1 MIPSSDTLTHSPIDL
16 IERARAGDQEAWTEL
31 FDRAY
36 PKIRRSIRRKM
47 DGRMR
52 RRCDSVDIANSVMKD
67 FCVKFGELDFPT
79 EGAVHAFLLRAAEQK
94 LIDEHRKQHGLKR
107 DIRLERPADGALGV
121 ASRGPTPSHIVE
133 AKEDYQLFL
142 EALSPEERRIALMK
156 AEGRSTEEIADET
169 GRHPRSLQRWFL
181 RLRNTFLD

>member
-1 MIPSSDTLTHSPIDL
+1 MTPSTDSATAPPFDL
-16 IERARAGDQEAWTEL
+16 IERARAGDQQAWSEL

-79 EGAVHAFLLRAAEQK
+79 EGAVHAFLLHAAEQK
-94 LIDEHRKQHGLKR
+94 LIDEHRKQCGLKR
-107 DIRLERPADGALGV
+107 DVRLERPAEGALGV
-121 ASRGPTPSHIVE
+121 ASGGPTPSHIAE
-133 AKEDYQLFL
+133 AKEDFQLFL
-142 EALSPEERRIALMK
+142 EALTPEERHIALMK
-156 AEGRSTEEIADET
+156 AEGRSTEEIANET

-181 RLRNTFLD
+181 RLRKTIFD